1 MNRDSDDRKEKKD
14 HTENRTDKATA
25 YDEMANTAAFYLNYM
40 QQKSAEAFAAMKEAL
55 TDE

>member
-1 MNRDSDDRKEKKD
+1 MIEKPQIA
-14 HTENRTDKATA
+14 TEIKQLVIQKQYEHVAS
-25 YDEMANTAAFYLNYM
+25 TAAFYLNYM